1 MKKKIVYIV
10 IIAVIILSVIAGVA
24 GRNRTRLKKV
34 DVYSVGLEDF
44 RREVSSNGEIRSRDS
59 NRMICTVTGKIRT
72 IHHEEGEFVL
82 AGDLIVSLDTSD
94 MELRRENLISTL
106 ESTRIM
112 VRKELLARRSAYM
125 QASTAYEQAE
135 RDYLRSEDLRKKEFA
150 SEVELQAK
158 RDAFHIAYDN
168 LTSAMQ
174 QLRFREGRDPEEGTP
189 DPRTDDQIVEE
200 STEVKQAL
208 LNLKS
213 HEADME
219 DYLFRTSIDGIVT
232 SLPVKEGDAVSPG
245 TLIAA
250 VHNSGSLKV
259 AANIDEVDLSY
270 LSVGQDVKIESD
282 SFIGTELKGT
292 VSYIAPVI
300 QHVGDS
306 RVCFIEVDIPENP
319 DNVARIGASCSIFIT
334 VENRAG
340 RPAIPVESY
349 FIEDDGKYVYLLD
362 QDQYDDDRFL
372 VKKQEIETGILG
384 IETVEVTSG
393 LSEGDFIVNSDRT
406 GIVEGDEVERSGDND
421 QS

>member
-10 IIAVIILSVIAGVA
+10 IIAVIVLSVVAGVV

-34 DVYSVGLEDF
+34 DVYAVGLEDF
-44 RREVSSNGEIRSRDS
+44 RREVSSNGEIRSRES
-59 NRMICTVTGKIRT
+59 NRLISTVSGKVKS
-72 IHHEEGEFVL
+72 IHHEEGEYVL
-82 AGDLIVSLDTSD
+82 AGDVVVSLDTSD
-94 MELRRENLISTL
+94 MELRRENLVSTL

-112 VRKELLARRSAYM
+112 VRKELLSLRSAYM

-174 QLRFREGRDPEEGTP
+174 QLRFREGRDPEEGSP
-189 DPRTDDQIVEE
+189 DSRTDDQIVEE
-200 STEVKQAL
+200 SSEVKQAL
-208 LNLKS
+208 LNLRS
-213 HEADME
+213 HESDME
-219 DYLFRTSIDGIVT
+219 DFIFRASIDGIIT
-232 SLPVKEGDAVSPG
+232 ALPVEEGDVVSPG
-245 TLIAA
+245 MLIAS
-250 VHNSGSLKV
+250 VHNSGALKV

-282 SFIGTELKGT
+282 SFIGTELKGR
-292 VSYIAPVI
+292 VSYIAPII
-300 QHVGDS
+300 QKIGDS
-306 RVCFIEVDIPENP
+306 RVCSIEVDILENP
-319 DNVARIGASCSIFIT
+319 GDVARIGASCSIFIT
-334 VENRAG
+334 VENRTE

-349 FIEDDGKYVYLLD
+349 FIEDDGKYVFLLE
-362 QDQYDDDRFL
+362 QDQYDDNRFL

-384 IETVEVTSG
+384 IETVEVTDG
-393 LSEGDFIVNSDRT
+393 LSEGDFIISSDRA